1 MSLVVFRP
9 RTAENNDSDSGI
21 TPSHMTKAP
30 TADPASPARPFGYL
44 GPYYSDQTVGKLA
57 EGALSSLPSTTTA
70 GWVASIRSPSSAF
83 VR

>member
-44 GPYYSDQTVGKLA
+44 GPYFLIK
-57 EGALSSLPSTTTA
+57 
-70 GWVASIRSPSSAF
+70 R
-83 VR
+83 